1 MGNSWKDSINSQ
13 CDALNR
19 ILLEPLE
26 QIAADCIPLWEQH
39 ESLEN
44 LFLISFSRIP
54 YCTCLFALSTDG
66 RQVSASVSFK
76 GIVDGT
82 YGRDRS
88 QSPYIKKL
96 VPAWGF
102 LLSEAYI
109 NQQDQPAI
117 TALQI
122 VRSGKKVLGF
132 IAADFDLRCLPI
144 TSEVYIESAKWPPSP
159 YESSPTTQTGH
170 TVSTRSQMDKT
181 LNTSLLTLENLIT
194 ERGVFQCQ
202 IHFSGNLATIWKLND
217 PYNYQ
222 LLDNKMLTDRAALD
236 DYPMHQYPQDA
247 EIPRSAISDIFEN
260 IRKLR
265 QGNELIY
272 LHSASINLFNGKIG
286 LGFSSNLI
294 YFPHYD
300 DFLIKKSGF
309 WFSNAKTETSTG
321 MRN

>member
-1 MGNSWKDSINSQ
+1 MAKTWKDSINSQ

-19 ILLEPLE
+19 ILLEPLG

-44 LFLISFSRIP
+44 LLLVSFSRIP

-82 YGRDRS
+82 YGQDRS
-88 QSPYIKKL
+88 QSPYIRHL

-102 LLSEAYI
+102 LLSGAYI
-109 NQQDQPAI
+109 NQLAQPAI

-144 TSEVYIESAKWPPSP
+144 TSDVYIESANWPPSLYDNFP
-159 YESSPTTQTGH
+159 NRQSKDTDT
-170 TVSTRSQMDKT
+170 TRSRMDKT
-181 LNTSLLTLENLIT
+181 LNTSLMTLQSLIT
-194 ERGVFQCQ
+194 ERGVFQCE
-202 IHFSGNLATIWKLND
+202 IHFSGNMATVWKLND

-222 LLDNKMLTDRAALD
+222 LLDNDMLTDRAALD
-236 DYPMHQYPQDA
+236 EYPMQQYPEDA
-247 EIPRSAISDIFEN
+247 EIPRSAVPDIFTH
-260 IRKLR
+260 IIKLR
-265 QGNELIY
+265 QANDAIY

-286 LGFSSNLI
+286 LGFSSNSI
-294 YFPHYD
+294 YFPHYG
-300 DFLIKKSGF
+300 DFLIKKTGF
-309 WFSNAKTETSTG
+309 WFSSAKTETSDSAQ
-321 MRN
+321 N